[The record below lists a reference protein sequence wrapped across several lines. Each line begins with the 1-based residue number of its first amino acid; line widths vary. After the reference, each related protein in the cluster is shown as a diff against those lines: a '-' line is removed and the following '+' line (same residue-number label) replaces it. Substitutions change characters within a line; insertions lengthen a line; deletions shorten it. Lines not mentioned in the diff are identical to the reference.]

1 MHAYT
6 SISMMNG
13 AHLCYLASVTEGDIF
28 STWLSFST
36 WEGQQQNGVAN
47 RYSDVVIEFGLD
59 LFQSLTLIFS
69 YAESALLVLKH
80 RSSYF
85 FTLLKNPVGLIQKHT
100 SDFFRP
106 CVMVITWFLKE
117 RTKQEYWSLNTEY
130 WTLNLLKHTGSKMLN
145 RWIKCIEISK
155 KKIRE

>member
-1 MHAYT
+1 MLDKKSFAVT
-6 SISMMNG
+6 RSSLEFDDCGWAIRNSE
-13 AHLCYLASVTEGDIF
+13 HLNAPYPQHDSKTQVLV
-28 STWLSFST
+28 

-106 CVMVITWFLKE
+106 CVMVIT
-117 RTKQEYWSLNTEY
+117 
-130 WTLNLLKHTGSKMLN
+130 
-145 RWIKCIEISK
+145 
-155 KKIRE
+155 